1 MTTAYKI
8 NANGH
13 VVSPAIQAAAAA
25 LMAKL
30 NDPEVLFDA
39 SLTDTWRKT
48 IAQGHT
54 DGKPAYTPLD
64 TPRKPAYVDFQDSVN
79 TEKSTVP
86 GMGQNL
92 HTGNG
97 TFLPEPERPDAYHCL
112 DFGAKAR
119 KAGLWTGEQIATPL
133 DCDECANCVEW
144 RKQLKR
150 IRYALALP
158 NCDQTMITIRGFA
171 EITTARAWA
180 KQQGRRSNAP
190 RVSVMS
196 KKAGQY
202 TLRVVYAF
210 PLNTRAATLALRD
223 MERKGYDGSVDT
235 LRVSG
240 DDFLDMLPDARTI
253 DDGDKRR
260 RVVSFSRNWP
270 VTFVDRPPRY
280 LEDNGTVVTRLAD
293 AVAERQLPLWAEHR
307 ERTSPE
313 VAATLNAG
321 DWLSQI
327 DGPIPAD
334 KWAALCTAIKERRSP
349 KGAVIA
355 IMLAT
360 LYAGPSAL
368 LVDAAK
374 ALMGRVE
381 YRECYA
387 EVYGAVDYA

>member
-1 MTTAYKI
+1 MTISMAERVAQLLADPTFEPELKRM
-8 NANGH
+8 
-13 VVSPAIQAAAAA
+13 AAPPPPPVETWADRAAR
-25 LMAKL
+25 L
-30 NDPEVLFDA
+30 
-39 SLTDTWRKT
+39 
-48 IAQGHT
+48 GYT
-54 DGKPAYTPLD
+54 DGKPAFTPSD
-64 TPRKPAYVDFQDSVN
+64 TPRKPANVDFQDSVN
-79 TEKSTVP
+79 TQKSTVP

-133 DCDECANCVEW
+133 DCDECATCVEW
-144 RKQLKR
+144 RKQMKR

-171 EITTARAWA
+171 EITPARAWA

-190 RVSVMS
+190 RVSVLS
-196 KKAGQY
+196 KRAGQY
-202 TLRVVYAF
+202 TLRVIYAF

-240 DDFLDMLPDARTI
+240 DDFLDLLPDARTI

-321 DWLSQI
+321 DWLSQM

-334 KWAALCTAIKERRSP
+334 KWAALCTAIKARRSP
-349 KGAVIA
+349 KGAVIG
-355 IMLAT
+355 IRLAT

-374 ALMGRVE
+374 ALLGRVE

>member
-64 TPRKPAYVDFQDSVN
+64 TPRKPANVDFQDSVN
-79 TEKSTVP
+79 TQKSTVL

-92 HTGNG
+92 HTENG

-133 DCDECANCVEW
+133 DCDECTTCVEW

-180 KQQGRRSNAP
+180 KQQGRRSNTP
-190 RVSVMS
+190 RVSVLS
-196 KKAGQY
+196 KKSGQY

-240 DDFLDMLPDARTI
+240 DDFLDLLPDARTI

-321 DWLSQI
+321 DWLSQM

-334 KWAALCTAIKERRSP
+334 KWAALCTAIKER
-349 KGAVIA
+349 AVRRA
-355 IMLAT
+355 
-360 LYAGPSAL
+360 
-368 LVDAAK
+368 
-374 ALMGRVE
+374 R
-381 YRECYA
+381 
-387 EVYGAVDYA
+387 